1 MESNFKDFDKIRY
14 VQLEAGVRYWED
26 ADINGVEDVDLYE
39 AKEPTAP
46 RMPFA
51 IPTGKTSDIAP
62 HGEYVWKILI
72 DIKTGY
78 IVDWPLGTTANVH
91 YKTCDENVITF
102 WNENKEPISE
112 RYECYVPGFL
122 SIDDSGYGDYIILTI
137 EENGHITN
145 FRFNEEDAK
154 ETIRN
159 AF

>member
-26 ADINGVEDVDLYE
+26 ADINGVEDVDLCE

-51 IPTGKTSDIAP
+51 IPTGEKTNIAP
-62 HGEYVWKILI
+62 YGEYMWKILI
-72 DIKTGY
+72 NVKTGN
-78 IVDWPLGTTANVH
+78 IVDWPVGTTADVH
-91 YKTCDENVITF
+91 YKTCDENVVTF
-102 WNENKEPISE
+102 CDENKEPISD
-112 RYECYVPGFL
+112 RYECYVPHFL
-122 SIDDSGYGDYIILTI
+122 SPGGDGYGDYIILTV